1 MIREGQGMMNV
12 MSRVER
18 LLRKSGIT
26 ASQIGREVMRD
37 PGFVRDLRNGREMRP
52 ATEKRLSAWLDAAE
66 KNLGD
71 ETCAR

>member
-1 MIREGQGMMNV
+1 MMNV

-18 LLRKSGIT
+18 LLRKNSSIK
-26 ASQIGREVMRD
+26 ASHIGREVMGD

-52 ATEKRLSAWLDAAE
+52 ETEKRLTAWLDAAE
-66 KNLGD
+66 NQSGD